1 MATTLRIATTRWIM
15 PVEFGSPFDSRGESL
30 EAFQARIEN
39 ANYPRTTTSISV
51 SFLTDAAQLGPILP
65 PDKGLELRGEP
76 VVSVSTTY
84 LGALAWLAGR
94 SYALTTVSIPVTFHG
109 REREIHGNFLPVIWE
124 NMTEPILT
132 GREIIGWSKIYAD
145 IAPLSVI
152 GDTMHCVASWHG
164 FRFMD
169 MIVDN
174 LRLLTEDELKAR
186 QEEMASNTSE
196 GSIHWKYIPKT
207 GHPGEADADYLTMS
221 TNRGAPPNKIKSMSV
236 FTGDGV
242 IEFHRAR
249 WEDLPTMVPVVNTLA
264 GLEVKQIVGATVSK
278 VESIG
283 SGGMGQT
290 IILE

>member
-1 MATTLRIATTRWIM
+1 MTTTGRHTARWIM

-30 EAFQARIEN
+30 EDFRRRIET
-39 ANYPRTTTSISV
+39 ASYPRTTTSMSV
-51 SFLTDAAQLGPILP
+51 SFLTNAGQLEPILP

-94 SYALTTVSIPVTFHG
+94 SYALTIVSIPVTFHG
-109 REREIHGNFLPVIWE
+109 KERDIQGNFLPVIWE

-132 GREIIGWSKIYAD
+132 GREQIGWSKIYAD

-152 GDTMHCVASWHG
+152 GDSMHCVASWHG

-169 MIVDN
+169 MAIEN
-174 LRLLTEDELKAR
+174 MRPLTGEELKTR
-186 QEEMASNTSE
+186 QEAMASDASE
-196 GSIHWKYIPKT
+196 GSIHWKYIPRT

-221 TNRGAPPNKIKSMSV
+221 TSRGAPPSEIKSMSV
-236 FTGDGV
+236 FTGEGS
-242 IEFHRAR
+242 IQFRRAR

-264 GLEVKQIVGATVSK
+264 DLEVREIVSATTSK

-283 SGGMGQT
+283 TGGMGQT